1 MYSDDRVFES
11 VMVGHLKWMMASH
24 NVDETTYYQ
33 KLFLLLPCTK
43 ENSLR
48 GGGG

>member
-11 VMVGHLKWMMASH
+11 VMVGHLKWMTASH

-33 KLFLLLPCTK
+33 KLSLLLHVLKKTV
-43 ENSLR
+43 
-48 GGGG
+48 